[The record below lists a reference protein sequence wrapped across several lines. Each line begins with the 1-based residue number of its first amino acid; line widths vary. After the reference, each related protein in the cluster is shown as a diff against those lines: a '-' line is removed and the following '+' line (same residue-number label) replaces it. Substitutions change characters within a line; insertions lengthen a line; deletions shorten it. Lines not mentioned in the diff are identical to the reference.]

1 MKCASLFILSVVL
14 LTAPV
19 VAQEPNAKPLISVT
33 ASGDTADSDG
43 VVAIR
48 KAIDSYVAA
57 FNARDAKALAA
68 HFTEHGEMFTPDGDR
83 IRGRAAIER
92 NFSVDFERTKQA
104 KLELLTVEVEILAPT
119 VAVETGTA
127 RVIAPDAEPSD
138 TRYKAVHV
146 KTADG
151 WKLDSV
157 REEEPPAAAPSHF
170 ENLQALQW
178 MIGRWTDASGIAN
191 VESSC
196 RWTTNRNFIVQSFK
210 VFVKDQ
216 VDFEGTQVIGW
227 DPAAQTIRSWTFDSD
242 GGFGAG
248 RWSQEGTR
256 WTIQTLNVLP
266 DGRRGS
272 STNIYEVVD
281 EETVQY
287 RSIGRQI
294 EGELLPSLG
303 PVKLV
308 RTAQE

>member
-1 MKCASLFILSVVL
+1 MKCTLLFILSVVL
-14 LTAPV
+14 LTAPG
-19 VAQEPNAKPLISVT
+19 VAQEPNAKSPAALK

-57 FNARDAKALAA
+57 FNARDAKVLAA
-68 HFTEHGEMFTPDGDR
+68 HFTEHGEMLTPDGGR
-83 IRGRAAIER
+83 IRGRAAIEKD
-92 NFSVDFERTKQA
+92 FSADFENAKQA
-104 KLELLTVEVEILAPT
+104 KLELLAVEVEILSPT

-127 RVIAPDAEPSD
+127 RVVALSAEPSD

-178 MIGRWTDASGIAN
+178 MIGRWTDASGVAN

-196 RWTTNRNFIVQSFK
+196 RWSANRNFIVQSFK
-210 VFVKDQ
+210 VYVEDQ

-248 RWSQEGTR
+248 RWSNDGAR

-272 STNIYEVVD
+272 ATNIYEVVD
-281 EETVQY
+281 EETVRY